1 MNAPTG
7 PVGRAAVPAANRR
20 DSAPPAPRRQTMRAI
35 VQAGYGSADVL
46 HLAEIG
52 RPPPVTARSS
62 SGSTPPGWTGV
73 PGT

>member
-7 PVGRAAVPAANRR
+7 PAGRATMPAANRG

-46 HLAEIG
+46 HLREIEQPTAGDGEVLVQVRAAGIAE
-52 RPPPVTARSS
+52 
-62 SGSTPPGWTGV
+62 V